1 MPLMIRAATDQVA
14 LEVVHEL
21 GRRADGLTTAD
32 SSRVGFQHGL
42 GSLLLPP
49 LGCVQ
54 RKAQGRRRDTVTEVE
69 GKRVGVP
76 SWRTSPL
83 RAGGSSRVSVE
94 HKHAHGHTICTSG
107 CEIHS
112 HTHRHTQAQKLTGED
127 RGTRKHRGVHTSKDA
142 LRHVSVC
149 T

>member
-1 MPLMIRAATDQVA
+1 MDQVA

-21 GRRADGLTTAD
+21 GRRADGLRTAD

-42 GSLLLPP
+42 GSLLPP

-54 RKAQGRRRDTVTEVE
+54 RKVLGRRRDAVTEVE
-69 GKRVGVP
+69 GKRVGVL

-94 HKHAHGHTICTSG
+94 QKHTRTHHMHKW
-107 CEIHS
+107 
-112 HTHRHTQAQKLTGED
+112 
-127 RGTRKHRGVHTSKDA
+127 V
-142 LRHVSVC
+142 
-149 T
+149 